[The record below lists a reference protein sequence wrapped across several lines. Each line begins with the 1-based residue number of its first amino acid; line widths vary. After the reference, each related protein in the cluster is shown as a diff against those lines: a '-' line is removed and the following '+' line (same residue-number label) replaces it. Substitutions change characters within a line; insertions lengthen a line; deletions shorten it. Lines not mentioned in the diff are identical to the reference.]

1 MSEKYS
7 ASFLKCLIQSFLLL
21 GLIFNVSQNYSASR
35 RRHEKPKNF
44 RSGEGHLQHDGA
56 SMVSKHDPHFKKQ
69 IKETTY
75 ALLSLAAGDIS
86 KWYAHARHKL
96 MIWTKENQTRLIY
109 FSMMISR
116 QNQKNTLCDF
126 HRRVPPHCAT
136 QHTIHKMDYGFHN
149 SSWKS
154 IKSSCTTRADDSP
167 NHGTKHFVPP
177 CISVW
182 WKSGLEI
189 TQGTY
194 SMMARAW

>member
-1 MSEKYS
+1 MWGKLNPAYGK
-7 ASFLKCLIQSFLLL
+7 KCWKLNPPNGQNNSSGKIICSGFCCERTHLLNNFKNLIHKT
-21 GLIFNVSQNYSASR
+21 V
-35 RRHEKPKNF
+35 KNIS
-44 RSGEGHLQHDGA
+44 SGVGHLQHDGA

-126 HRRVPPHCAT
+126 HRRVPPLRAT
-136 QHTIHKMDYGFHN
+136 HHT
-149 SSWKS
+149 S
-154 IKSSCTTRADDSP
+154 A
-167 NHGTKHFVPP
+167 HGDTPF
-177 CISVW
+177 SRD
-182 WKSGLEI
+182 GLRL
-189 TQGTY
+189 TQVI
-194 SMMARAW
+194 M